1 MTLIFTDSHLAISK
15 KLGWDAMPAI
25 VAIEAIDHIIDI
37 AYAQVMQYR
46 DHVSREE
53 KAFSMLSD
61 YWTSDAIFCMLI
73 DTERGTLRRRNRE
86 LFLSLRAEIE
96 EEMKR
101 GLSYQE
107 AINEW
112 FKIIK

>member
-1 MTLIFTDSHLAISK
+1 MKQLSFNDLHLAISE
-15 KLGWDAMPAI
+15 KLGWDEMPAI
-25 VAIEAIDHIIDI
+25 VAIPAIDHIIDI

-46 DHVSREE
+46 DHCSREE
-53 KAFSMLSD
+53 KAFSMLSG

-73 DTERGTLRRRNRE
+73 DTERGTLRRRKRE

-101 GLSYQE
+101 GLSYRD

-112 FKIIK
+112 LK